1 VPEAGAASLGPDSCD
16 ARARSARVQNGR
28 MTRRLSTVMIAVG
41 LLAVASCSSSKQL
54 SSSPLATDMSSTST
68 PDVVSTT
75 IEATTIE
82 PASTATETTA
92 PETSAVVDT
101 TIPAATIPETTALES
116 TTAPT
121 VAETAPPETAPPET
135 APPETVPETSPPGP
149 PITGPPASA
158 GTCPGLTAI
167 PGDATNIV
175 TISGDI
181 DGDLNPDQV
190 TSYTDANDVPH
201 IHAVLAFGKESDVEI
216 PLGFS
221 DTVSI
226 SFEDFD
232 HSAGAQIPPPV
243 AVLALAQGNAGSEFA
258 AFLTL
263 TTKYCI
269 KAWTQ
274 GNLMFVVRVSQLG
287 PFNGLLCDHTAGHT
301 HYLQVSA
308 EQQPDSS
315 WLITSSEITH
325 NFTKA
330 KLTPLDDQ
338 IVPDDPNIAHE
349 YGDIVNCDHAPI
361 FP

>member
-1 VPEAGAASLGPDSCD
+1 
-16 ARARSARVQNGR
+16 
-28 MTRRLSTVMIAVG
+28 MIAVG

-54 SSSPLATDMSSTST
+54 SSAPLATDMSSTST

-75 IEATTIE
+75 IEATTSE
-82 PASTATETTA
+82 PASTAVETTA

-101 TIPAATIPETTALES
+101 PSPSTTIPQTSSVEN

-121 VAETAPPETAPPET
+121 VAETAPPDTAPPQ
-135 APPETVPETSPPGP
+135 TVPPTSPPGP

-158 GTCPGLTAI
+158 GTCPGLTAM
-167 PGDATNIV
+167 PADATNIV

-201 IHAVLAFGKESDVEI
+201 IRAVLAFGKESDVEI

-258 AFLTL
+258 SFLTL

-274 GNLMFVVRVSQLG
+274 GDLMFVVRISQLG

-308 EQQPDSS
+308 EQQPDNS

-330 KLTPLDDQ
+330 TLTPLDDQ
-338 IVPDDPNIAHE
+338 IVPDDPDIAHE
-349 YGDIVNCDHAPI
+349 YGDIVGCDHAPI